1 MKKIVALIACAA
13 MLLSGCGASKPTAA
27 AEPAAEPEAEPI
39 AEPADE
45 PAEDVWE
52 TLEEAYI
59 YAFPL
64 VLMDATMTS
73 ATNTETVVTG
83 KAPVNQFMHGAGTVK
98 ASFKTVVTP
107 NVDTVYT
114 QVWLDLGE
122 EPLIF
127 TMPAAD
133 RFFNV
138 QLLDGWTNTVAVLT
152 EPGEY
157 AFTCTD
163 WDGELPE
170 GVTRVDF
177 PTQMDWFIARCLLS
191 GEEDLPNV
199 KAIQSEMKLLP
210 LSAYVSG
217 GEYTPPQGSYS
228 EANDFVPVNKV
239 LSMGPAEFFAKANE
253 LMGKNPPAAA
263 DAPEL
268 EKLAAVHVGP
278 EQQFDPGVLTGDI
291 AAQWKEMLTGLRPR
305 LVAEGAKF
313 SVKLDQWSYFGRP
326 IGDYGTEYSYRAMI
340 ALGGLGANTLDV
352 AMYTKTNTDETGAQM
367 NGAHTYQIHFHSL
380 PPVLDNG
387 FWSLTAY
394 GSDDFL
400 IDNPLNRYCIND
412 RSSFELNEDGT
423 LDIIVSAAEPE
434 NTANWLPVNGD
445 DFHLYMRIYTPD
457 MAAIETWAAPVIT
470 MVD

>member
-1 MKKIVALIACAA
+1 MKKFIALLAC
-13 MLLSGCGASKPTAA
+13 MTILLSGCAVVNPS
-27 AEPAAEPEAEPI
+27 ENVPAA
-39 AEPADE
+39 
-45 PAEDVWE
+45 DVWE

-83 KAPVNQFMHGAGTVK
+83 KAPVNQFMHGAGTVN

-122 EPLIF
+122 EPIIF
-127 TMPAAD
+127 TMPEAD

-138 QLLDGWTNTVAVLT
+138 QLLDGWTNTVDVLT
-152 EPGEY
+152 NPGAY
-157 AFTCTD
+157 AFTYAG
-163 WDGELPE
+163 WKGELPE

-177 PTQMDWFIARCLLS
+177 PTQMAWFIARCLLM
-191 GEEDLPNV
+191 GENDLPNV
-199 KAIQSEMKLLP
+199 KAIQGKMEIKP

-217 GEYTPPQGSYS
+217 IDYTPARGTYS
-228 EANDFVPVNKV
+228 ESNDFVPVNKV
-239 LSMGPAEFFAKANE
+239 LSMTPVEFFTKTNE
-253 LMGKNPPAAA
+253 LMLKNPPAAE
-263 DAPEL
+263 DAEIL
-268 EKLAAVHVGP
+268 KKLKAVKVGP
-278 EQQFDPGVLTGDI
+278 NQTFDVSVLTGDV
-291 AAQWKEMLTGLRPR
+291 AAQWKEMLTGLRAK
-305 LVAEGAKF
+305 LIAEGNKF
-313 SVKLDQWSYFGRP
+313 SVRMDQWSYFGRP
-326 IGDYGTEYSYRAMI
+326 IGDFGTEYSYRAMI

-352 AMYTKTNTDETGAQM
+352 AMYTKTNKDETGAQM
-367 NGAHTYQIHFHSL
+367 NGAHTYKIHFNTL

-412 RSSFELNEDGT
+412 RSDFKLNEDGT
-423 LDIIVSAAEPE
+423 LDIIVSAKEPE
-434 NTANWLPVNGD
+434 NTSNWLPVNED
-445 DFHLYMRIYTPD
+445 DFHIYMRIYTPD
-457 MAAIETWAAPVIT
+457 MNAIEKWEAPVIT
-470 MVD
+470 MID